1 MSSSNL
7 IQWGAL
13 GAMLAGVVW
22 IASGIIDMVL
32 MEGQGS
38 ASLQEVL
45 FIVALVGVLG
55 GLVGLHARQTPHYG
69 WLGTAGFLA
78 AFISSTLLLIALVLT
93 FVVRSN
99 VLDPVLALGLLGALV
114 GLVLLG
120 AATLRV
126 GVLPRWCGLVLI
138 FFLPVAIALGDYGG
152 GIVLGLVWLVVGYIL
167 LSQRDVSAMVG
178 GGSENR

>member
-13 GAMLAGVVW
+13 GAMLAGVAW

-55 GLVGLHARQTPHYG
+55 GLGGLHARQTPRYG

-93 FVVRSN
+93 FVVSSN
-99 VLDPVLALGLLGALV
+99 VLDPILALGLLGALV

-138 FFLPVAIALGDYGG
+138 LCLPVAIALGDYGG

-167 LSQRDVSAMVG
+167 LSHCDVSAMVG
-178 GGSENR
+178 GDSENQ

>member
-1 MSSSNL
+1 
-7 IQWGAL
+7 
-13 GAMLAGVVW
+13 MLAGVVW

-32 MEGQGS
+32 MEGQGG

-55 GLVGLHARQTPHYG
+55 GLGGLHARQTPRYG
-69 WLGTAGFLA
+69 WLGMAGFLA
-78 AFISSTLLLIALVLT
+78 AFISSTLLLIGLVLT
-93 FVVRSN
+93 FVLSSN
-99 VLDPVLALGLLGALV
+99 VLDPILALGLLGALV

-138 FFLPVAIALGDYGG
+138 LCLPVAIALGDYGG

-167 LSQRDVSAMVG
+167 LLQRDVSAMVG
-178 GGSENR
+178 GGSENQ

>member
-1 MSSSNL
+1 
-7 IQWGAL
+7 
-13 GAMLAGVVW
+13 MLAGVVW
-22 IASGIIDMVL
+22 IASGIIDMVV
-32 MEGQGS
+32 MEGQGG

-55 GLVGLHARQTPHYG
+55 GLGGLHARQTPRYG
-69 WLGTAGFLA
+69 WLGMAGFLA
-78 AFISSTLLLIALVLT
+78 AFIGSTLLLIALVLT

-120 AATLRV
+120 AATLRI

-138 FFLPVAIALGDYGG
+138 ICLPVAIALGDYGG

-178 GGSENR
+178 GGSESQ

>member
-1 MSSSNL
+1 
-7 IQWGAL
+7 
-13 GAMLAGVVW
+13 MLAGVVW

-55 GLVGLHARQTPHYG
+55 GLVGLHARQTPRYG
-69 WLGTAGFLA
+69 WLGMAGFLA
-78 AFISSTLLLIALVLT
+78 AFIGSTLLLIALVLT
-93 FVVRSN
+93 FVLRSD
-99 VLDPVLALGLLGALV
+99 VLDPILTLGLLGALV

-126 GVLPRWCGLVLI
+126 GVLPRWCGLVLMVC
-138 FFLPVAIALGDYGG
+138 LPVAIALGDYGG

-178 GGSENR
+178 GGSENQ

>member
-1 MSSSNL
+1 
-7 IQWGAL
+7 
-13 GAMLAGVVW
+13 MLAGVVW
-22 IASGIIDMVL
+22 IASGIIDVVV
-32 MEGQGS
+32 MEGQGG

-45 FIVALVGVLG
+45 FTVALVGVLG
-55 GLVGLHARQTPHYG
+55 GLVGLHARQTPRYG
-69 WLGTAGFLA
+69 WLGMAGFLA
-78 AFISSTLLLIALVLT
+78 AFIGSALLLIALVLT
-93 FVVRSN
+93 VVVRSN
-99 VLDPVLALGLLGALV
+99 VLDPILALGLLGALV

-138 FFLPVAIALGDYGG
+138 LCLPVAIALGDYGG

-178 GGSENR
+178 GSENQ

>member
-22 IASGIIDMVL
+22 IASGIIDVVV
-32 MEGQGS
+32 MEGQGG

-45 FIVALVGVLG
+45 FTVALVGVLG
-55 GLVGLHARQTPHYG
+55 GLVGLHARQTPRYG
-69 WLGTAGFLA
+69 WLGMVGFLA
-78 AFISSTLLLIALVLT
+78 TFIGSALLLIGLVLT

-99 VLDPVLALGLLGALV
+99 VLDPILALGLLGALV

-126 GVLPRWCGLVLI
+126 GVLPRWCGLLLMVC
-138 FFLPVAIALGDYGG
+138 LPVAIALGDYGG

-178 GGSENR
+178 GGSENQ